1 MTRPVRP
8 EYHHSCSAAIIGAT
22 VFFVHPWPS
31 SSFAPSSTHQ
41 KVWPDADPPTASC
54 CTRTTRKRARTR
66 QLSATPTSDASITP
80 IDISIIDG
88 PFSKDTFASTGCW
101 GRRPVLIR
109 RAFDA
114 ETLLSQNAEDEEP
127 DDGEEEQEDGESAVS
142 MWPSW
147 NDVALLSCD
156 EEGESRLITHRPG
169 DPYSWDLQL
178 GPFEDEDVAN
188 ILDDK
193 NTDQIIVGEEEDKW
207 TLVVNDVDRFF
218 PSLADW
224 VDEEYAFIPRWR
236 RDDAQISLSDAG
248 GGIGPHVDNYDV
260 FLIQMSGRRTWEV
273 GKRFISEQEE
283 YETLV
288 GGIDVR
294 ILSTWEEDRQRGYVE
309 RFELD
314 PGDVLY
320 LPPRIPH
327 CGVALTDGC
336 MTLSVGLRSPSANDM
351 VSRLAEIMTTSVAG
365 KAVQRITDEDLLE
378 SNDAGNS
385 ATANANNSGEISP
398 VAKEKARKLV
408 KAALEEYMDNDEEW
422 DKIFGQ
428 LATECKRPRINYPAP
443 LIDGD
448 EEELGIWGNPK
459 LAVAAVVEGRGALYQ
474 AEGIT
479 FGYSILGEASSAR
492 LFVNGEAWDLV
503 RSEEG
508 GEVDIKLLLQA
519 ITSNRRLN
527 RQTFDSVTK
536 VGGIHPEDDDDD
548 TDDEGGSPP
557 RTNFNLPEA
566 RIVALLEDLVQGG
579 YLYGA
584 DE

>member
-1 MTRPVRP
+1 MKPDP
-8 EYHHSCSAAIIGAT
+8 HHRCSTAIIGAT
-22 VFFVHPWPS
+22 AVLFVHPRPS
-31 SSFAPSSTHQ
+31 SSFAPSTHHQ
-41 KVWPDADPPTASC
+41 
-54 CTRTTRKRARTR
+54 TTRKRARARR
-66 QLSATPTSDASITP
+66 QLSATPTSDASTTP
-80 IDISIIDG
+80 FDISIIDG
-88 PFSKDTFASTGCW
+88 PFSKDAFASTGCW

-114 ETLLSQNAEDEEP
+114 EILLSQNEDEEP
-127 DDGEEEQEDGESAVS
+127 DEGEGEKEEDGESAVS

-188 ILDDK
+188 ILGDK
-193 NTDQIIVGEEEDKW
+193 NTDQIPVGEDEDKW

-273 GKRFISEQEE
+273 GKRFISLQEE

-288 GGIDVR
+288 EGIDVR
-294 ILSTWEEDRQRGYVE
+294 ILSTWEEDRQKGYVE

-336 MTLSVGLRSPSANDM
+336 MTLSVGLRAPSANDM
-351 VSRLAEIMTTSVAG
+351 VSRLAEIMTTSVSG

-378 SNDAGNS
+378 SNDAGSSVTASDNS
-385 ATANANNSGEISP
+385 NSGEISP
-398 VAKEKARKLV
+398 VAKEKARDLL
-408 KAALEEYMDNDEEW
+408 KAALEEYMDNDKEW

-428 LATECKRPRINYPAP
+428 LATESKRPRINYPAP
-443 LIDGD
+443 IKDGD
-448 EEELGIWGNPK
+448 EEELGVWGNPK
-459 LAVAAVVEGRGALYQ
+459 LAVAAVLEGRGALYQ

-508 GEVDIKLLLQA
+508 EVDIKLFLQA
-519 ITSNRRLN
+519 MTSNRRLDRN
-527 RQTFDSVTK
+527 LFDSVTK
-536 VGGIHPEDDDDD
+536 VGGINPEDDDDE
-548 TDDEGGSPP
+548 EGGSPP
-557 RTNFNLPEA
+557 RTKFNLPEA
-566 RIVALLEDLVQGG
+566 RIVALLEDLIQRG